1 MQLTTPKVNYD
12 LIRLGGGLDQVTPTL
27 SLPPGVVRRA
37 ANFECSI
44 TGGYTRIAGYERFDG
59 RPSPSAA
66 NYNILVCTFTATV
79 TVGQTVTGSISA
91 ATGKVIAVTV
101 ASVVV
106 TRETGTFVVN
116 DVLNNGSGTVA
127 TITAV
132 QGVSA
137 DGLTDA
143 TYQNLAANDY
153 RADITVV
160 PGSGS
165 VLGVAYYNGTLYAWR
180 NNAGGTAAVMHK
192 STSTGWAAVSLGK
205 ELSFTAGGGLVSAT
219 GTLILSTGAA
229 GSIDTLTVN
238 GVSIISGAVS
248 FVTSLAATAT
258 ALAANISAHTSVPE
272 YTASAVGT
280 TVTITAATGG
290 TGANGF
296 VVAATYTT
304 LTGSTTNM
312 TGGAFGSTLVDGI
325 VITGVTSGATA
336 TVSRVVLESG
346 SFAAGTAVGRFIFA
360 TQTGT
365 FQSEFV
371 KNAANVNIATIA
383 GNSSNITLPI
393 GGRYETTVANFGGG
407 TANYKLYGVSGV
419 NNAFEFDGT
428 TYVPIKTG
436 MAVDTP
442 SHICFHKQHLFLSFG
457 ASVQFSALGL
467 PYQWVPLLG
476 AGEIAMNA
484 EVTNLL
490 VLPGDQSSGAL
501 GIYTRSDTSVLYG
514 TSSATFSLST
524 FNSGTGAFPYTA
536 QNMDQAYVLDDRG
549 IMSLGT
555 SLNFGN
561 FVPAAL
567 TMNIPKFI
575 EQHRGLS
582 VGSTVNRDKGQY
594 RVFFSDGS
602 ALYLTILNGRI
613 LGSMPMQFQHSIN
626 CAIDSEGTTGG
637 TVQFFGSTNG
647 YVYQMDLGTSFDG
660 DFIPANIN
668 LVYNSIKSPR
678 ILKRYRKAAVELSGD
693 SYAEIQFGYD
703 LGYRTTALTQAED
716 ASYQNDL
723 RSSYWDEMV
732 WDNFVWDGSDISPSE
747 IEVSG
752 TAENIAIR
760 ISSNSDLFSSF
771 TVNNIIVHYTLRR
784 GLR

>member
-1 MQLTTPKVNYD
+1 MPLTTPRVNYD

-66 NYNILVCTFTATV
+66 NYNILVLTFTATV
-79 TVGQTVTGSISA
+79 TVGQTVTGSVSG
-91 ATGKVIAVTV
+91 ATGRVIAVNT
-101 ASVVV
+101 ASLVI
-106 TRETGTFVVN
+106 TRETGTFAAG
-116 DVLNNGSGTVA
+116 DVLNNGFGFVG
-127 TITAV
+127 TITSIE
-132 QGVSA
+132 GVAA

-143 TYQNLAANDY
+143 QYQSLAADNY

-160 PGSGS
+160 PGTGS
-165 VLGVAYYNGTLYAWR
+165 ILGVAYYNGVCYAWR
-180 NNAGGTAAVMHK
+180 LTSMYK
-192 STSTGWAAVSLGK
+192 STSTGWVAVSLGK

-219 GTLILSTGAA
+219 GTITLATGAA

-258 ALAANISAHTSVPE
+258 ALAANINAHTSVPD
-272 YTASAVGT
+272 YTASVVGT
-280 TVTITAATGG
+280 TVTITAVTGG
-290 TGANGF
+290 TGSNGF

-312 TGGAFGSTLVDGI
+312 TGGAFGSTLADGI

-346 SFAAGTAVGRFIFA
+346 SFAAGTAAGRFIFA

-383 GNSSNITLPI
+383 GNSSNITLTT
-393 GGRYETTVANFGGG
+393 GGRYETVVANFGGG
-407 TANYKLYGVSGV
+407 TANYKLYGCDGV
-419 NNAFEFDGT
+419 NRAFEFDGT
-428 TYVPIKTG
+428 TFVPIVTG

-442 SHICFHKQHLFLSFG
+442 DHIAFHKQHLFLSFG
-457 ASVQFSALGL
+457 ASLQFSGLGY

-501 GIYTRSDTSVLYG
+501 GVYTRQDTSVLYG
-514 TSSATFSLST
+514 TSSANFSLST
-524 FNSGTGAFPYTA
+524 FNSGTGAIAYTA

-549 IMSLGT
+549 IISLGT

-561 FVPAAL
+561 FVPASL
-567 TMNIPKFI
+567 TMNIPRFI
-575 EQHRGLS
+575 QQHRELA

-602 ALYLTILNGRI
+602 GLYMTILNGKL
-613 LGSMPMQFQHSIN
+613 LGSMPIQFGHNVN
-626 CAIDSEGTTGG
+626 CSVDSESPTGG

-660 DFIPANIN
+660 DPIPANIN
-668 LVYNSIKSPR
+668 LVYNSTKSPR

-703 LGYRTTALTQAED
+703 LGYRTTALTQPAD

-732 WDNFVWDGSDISPSE
+732 WDNFVWDGADISPSE
-747 IEVSG
+747 IEVTG
-752 TAENIAIR
+752 TAENMSIR
-760 ISSNSDLFSSF
+760 VSSNSDLFEPF
-771 TVNNIIVHYTLRR
+771 TVNNVIVHYTTRR
-784 GLR
+784 GIR

>member
-59 RPSPSAA
+59 RPSPSSA
-66 NYNILVCTFTATV
+66 NYNILGCAFTATV
-79 TVGQTVTGSISA
+79 TVGQTVTGSTSG
-91 ATGKVIAVTV
+91 ATGRVIVVNT
-101 ASVVV
+101 ASLVI
-106 TRETGTFVVN
+106 TRETGTFVVG
-116 DVLNNGSGTVA
+116 DVLNNGSGFVGTVA
-127 TITAV
+127 SV
-132 QGVSA
+132 EGVAA

-143 TYQNLAANDY
+143 QYQNLAADNY

-165 VLGVAYYNGTLYAWR
+165 VLGVAYYNGVCYAWR
-180 NNAGGTAAVMHK
+180 NNAGGTAAVMHR
-192 STSTGWAAVSLGK
+192 SSSSGWVAVTLGK
-205 ELSFTAGGGLVSAT
+205 TMSFDSGLVAIPDGVTLTGQSSGAT
-219 GTLILSTGAA
+219 GVVARTVLEDGTWASHDAAGQLILS
-229 GSIDTLTVN
+229 
-238 GVSIISGAVS
+238 
-248 FVTSLAATAT
+248 
-258 ALAANISAHTSVPE
+258 SV
-272 YTASAVGT
+272 
-280 TVTITAATGG
+280 
-290 TGANGF
+290 
-296 VVAATYTT
+296 
-304 LTGSTTNM
+304 
-312 TGGAFGSTLVDGI
+312 
-325 VITGVTSGATA
+325 
-336 TVSRVVLESG
+336 
-346 SFAAGTAVGRFIFA
+346 
-360 TQTGT
+360 TGT
-365 FQSEFV
+365 FTVGE
-371 KNAANVNIATIA
+371 NLRIGATVYA
-383 GNSSNITLPI
+383 HVLTAPVQITLAV

-428 TYVPIKTG
+428 TYVPIRTG

-457 ASVQFSALGL
+457 ASVQFSALGY
-467 PYQWVPLLG
+467 PYQWTPLLG

-484 EVTNLL
+484 QVTNLL

-501 GIYTRSDTSVLYG
+501 GVYTRQDTSVLYG
-514 TSSATFSLST
+514 TSSANFSLST
-524 FNSGTGAFPYTA
+524 FNSGTGAYPYTA

-561 FVPAAL
+561 FVPASL
-567 TMNIPKFI
+567 SMNIPKFI
-575 EQHRGLS
+575 QQHRELS

-602 ALYLTILNGRI
+602 GLYMTILNGRI
-613 LGSMPMQFQHSIN
+613 LGSMPVQFQHNIN
-626 CAIDSEGTTGG
+626 CSVDSEAPSGG

-660 DFIPANIN
+660 EAIPANMN

-678 ILKRYRKAAVELSGD
+678 VLKRYRKAAVELTGD

-703 LGYRTTALTQAED
+703 LGYRTTALTQTED
-716 ASYQNDL
+716 ATYQNDL

-747 IEVSG
+747 IEVTG

-760 ISSNSDLFSSF
+760 ISSNSDLLQSF